1 MLGNSTIYTTIAVKD
16 IAQAMEFYEGTL
28 GLRQIDDSPG
38 GVTYQSGTG
47 MLFVYQAPSAGTSQ
61 ATCAAWEV
69 EDVEATIEDLKAAG
83 IMFEHY
89 DIPGATTEGDVMVMG
104 QKKAAWFKDPSGNIL
119 SVGN

>member
-1 MLGNSTIYTTIAVKD
+1 MLGNSTIYTTIAVRD

-28 GLRQIDDSPG
+28 GLRQIDENPG

-47 MLFVYQAPSAGTSQ
+47 KLFVYQAPSAGTSQ

-69 EDVEATIEDLKAAG
+69 DDIEATVDDLKAAG

-89 DIPGATTEGDVMVMG
+89 EIPGAVAEGDVMVMG
-104 QKKAAWFKDPSGNIL
+104 SKKAAWFKDPSGNIL
-119 SVGN
+119 SIGN